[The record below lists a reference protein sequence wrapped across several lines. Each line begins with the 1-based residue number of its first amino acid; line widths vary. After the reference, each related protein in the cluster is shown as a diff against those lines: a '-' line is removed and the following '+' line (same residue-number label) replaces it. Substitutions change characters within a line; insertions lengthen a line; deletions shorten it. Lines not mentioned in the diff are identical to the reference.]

1 MAIAVKR
8 KLFEK
13 ETLAS
18 GKSGR
23 STSKV
28 PESLCFDQPFLYPRD
43 LFGSQS
49 GSPVFWTCV
58 RTRPRW
64 EKKFAD
70 WLTGS
75 RIRNF
80 LPIYQKTTV
89 SHRKRRTTQ
98 LPLFPGYVF
107 AEGKWTKSDFSRT
120 NSVARVIR
128 PEEGAQ
134 AVQLHEELWNIWRGL
149 VSGLYVSPVDCLAQ
163 GEYCRII
170 NGSMAGCIGRF
181 ERAGRNGSIVLQV
194 DILGCGVA
202 VEVGHDDVEVIE

>member
-1 MAIAVKR
+1 MA
-8 KLFEK
+8 KLIRHPLFP
-13 ETLAS
+13 ETT
-18 GKSGR
+18 
-23 STSKV
+23 STS
-28 PESLCFDQPFLYPRD
+28 PTSTSSRFDQPFLYPRD

-49 GSPVFWTCV
+49 GPPVFWTCV

-128 PEEGAQ
+128 PHEGAQ
-134 AVQLHEELWNIWRGL
+134 AVQLHQELWNIWRGL
-149 VSGLYVSPVDCLAQ
+149 ISGLYVSPVDCLAQ
-163 GEYCRII
+163 GEFCRIT
-170 NGSMAGCIGRF
+170 GGPMTGCVGRF
-181 ERAGRNGSIVLQV
+181 ERAGRNGSIILQV
-194 DILGCGVA
+194 DILGCGVS
-202 VEVGHDDVEVIE
+202 VEIDHNDVEVSE